1 MFHIMAAA
9 LRIPKTIAPDGVTK
23 IVEELTVQAEP
34 LWVTEKIVANDPL
47 AIPQTLLALVSW
59 RARFTDIRVYTDFA
73 DTDAAARSLNRNVV
87 LLTAVLCANSVL
99 TEKGEDVTAAARR
112 AALRALGTA
121 PNIPTQASGVEVGA
135 ERAVLAA
142 DHVYGFEAPSGLYH
156 YPAEGAEPT
165 LHDDAHE
172 LYAREGVDPDQ
183 RDQWPLGWRV
193 LGMSPVFETRKQN
206 EVLGFAKRAAD
217 LGDALF
223 ELMQNTDDHARTDA
237 SGYPLKVS
245 VRGVHVRAL
254 NGTREALTGSTSHR
268 DLAEYFSDLPDENY
282 RAGDPSSRLR
292 LVAVTVFDSG
302 PGIAAKNLYAQGYR
316 GDITPKIELPAMLN
330 TLRRSDAGHAG
341 GMRGLGLSR
350 VQRYL
355 TAVGGY
361 AMVRSGRYRLTRDF
375 LRFPFAGDK
384 DEQQHWFGGVQAP
397 TALPRVRGTAITMVI
412 PVTGGRDA

>member
-1 MFHIMAAA
+1 MFHYMAAA
-9 LRIPKTIAPDGVTK
+9 LRIPKIIAPDGVAK
-23 IVEELTVQAEP
+23 VVNELTVQAGP

-47 AIPQTLLALVSW
+47 AIPQTLLALSSW
-59 RARFTDIRVYTDFA
+59 RARSDVIRVYMDFA

-87 LLTAVLCANSVL
+87 LLTAILYANSVI
-99 TEKGEDVTAAARR
+99 TDKEVDVTAAARR
-112 AALRALGTA
+112 AALRAMGTA
-121 PNIPTQASGVEVGA
+121 TNIPTQASGVEVGA
-135 ERAVLAA
+135 ERAVVAA
-142 DHVYGFEAPSGLYH
+142 DHVYGFNAPFGLYH

-172 LYAREGVDPDQ
+172 LYARDGVDPEQ
-183 RDQWPLGWRV
+183 REQWPLGWRV

-206 EVLGFAKRAAD
+206 EVEGFDKRASE

-245 VRGVHVRAL
+245 VRGVHARAL
-254 NGTREALTGSTSHR
+254 NGTRETRIASTSHR
-268 DLAEYFSDLPDENY
+268 DLAEYFSALPDEEY
-282 RAGDPSSRLR
+282 LTGDPSSRLR

-302 PGIAAKNLYAQGYR
+302 PGLAAKNLYARGHR
-316 GDITPKIELPAMLN
+316 GDVTAKIELPAMLN

-355 TAVGGY
+355 TNVGGY

-375 LRFPFAGDK
+375 LRLPFAGDE
-384 DEQQHWFGGVQAP
+384 DVREHWFGGVQEP
-397 TALPRVRGTAITMVI
+397 SPMPRVRGTAITMVI
-412 PVTGGRDA
+412 PVTGGRHE